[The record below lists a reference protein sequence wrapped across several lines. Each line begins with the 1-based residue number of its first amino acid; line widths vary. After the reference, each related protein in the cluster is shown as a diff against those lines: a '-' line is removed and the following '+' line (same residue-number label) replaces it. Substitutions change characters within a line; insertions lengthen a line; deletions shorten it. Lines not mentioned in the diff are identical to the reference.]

1 VKNFLYLNAS
11 KFLRHH
17 TNMYQLLPL
26 KKGTYVLFIN
36 CFDLTAISKFVRRK
50 KNSPLRHM
58 FALASYKSEEEVS
71 RI

>member
-1 VKNFLYLNAS
+1 
-11 KFLRHH
+11 
-17 TNMYQLLPL
+17 MYSIFIAIRVN
-26 KKGTYVLFIN
+26 TFVLFIIR
-36 CFDLTAISKFVRRK
+36 FVSAAISKFVRRK